1 MKISPWVWLV
11 VGVCVAVIA
20 LSYSLF
26 QHVLPNQAQA
36 KKFTEWGEKLAA
48 EEAKMP
54 QAKKR
59 LEDAKQLVADTS
71 DEWQRVIA
79 ARTPPQ
85 SVSEG
90 GINLQVNRYQLTV
103 HSLYFRDSMQR
114 AVNRQI
120 KSGGVLVVSGPRVP
134 NPPETPDE
142 IMPTYY
148 NYPTT
153 KFPVV
158 IFDLGTVTV
167 RGTWDQISEN
177 VRSWSRMPNYLAV
190 ADGLQITGTSP
201 NLTATY
207 NLSMVAF
214 IRGKK
219 LAPEVGAGAALASNP
234 AGGGFGGG
242 VPGGVPA
249 GIPGPA
255 GGRPSLD
262 VGR

>member
-11 VGVCVAVIA
+11 VGISVAVIA
-20 LSYSLF
+20 LSFSLF
-26 QHVLPNQAQA
+26 QHVLPNQEQA

-59 LEDAKQLVADTS
+59 LEDAKALVAETS

-85 SVSEG
+85 SVSGG

-103 HSLYFRDSMQR
+103 DSLYFRDSVQR

-120 KSGGVLVVSGPRVP
+120 KSGGVLVISGPRVE
-134 NPPETPDE
+134 NPPETPEE
-142 IMPTYY
+142 IMPTYF

-153 KFPVV
+153 KFPVS

-177 VRSWSRMPNYLAV
+177 VRSWTRMPNYLAV
-190 ADGLQITGTSP
+190 ADGLQVTGTSP

-207 NLSMVAF
+207 NLSIVAF

-219 LAPEVGAGAALASNP
+219 LAPEVGAGAAALASNQGAP
-234 AGGGFGGG
+234 AG
-242 VPGGVPA
+242 VPGL
-249 GIPGPA
+249 PGPV
-255 GGRPSLD
+255 GRPSLSGAGGSGE
-262 VGR
+262 GR